1 MSERYLEFGEP
12 NDESRGGERVLS
24 VGEVLNALR
33 RHWLVA
39 LCVLTAVVAL
49 GMWHTLRQPRLY
61 EASTTVRIGV
71 QQSPITGVPTTQTY
85 DYRVDR
91 LQSEQQVIRSQEV
104 AERVVDDLG
113 LRLAIVQPAG
123 LRRSDLFGTAWPS
136 VDSTV
141 AQGDLTLALGRER
154 YELRKGNL
162 RYGSAAYGDTLHAG
176 GLHMVVPA
184 RPAIDAEAVVLSIG
198 SRTMAARALRAGITT
213 RMLPQTDI
221 VEVSYTGTDP
231 RLVRDAA
238 NALAEAY
245 ARWTMEGNRRSAM
258 LKSEFIAQQ
267 VEEQRERLAAAQDAL
282 KNFKEQHQITSAT
295 GEATALFTRISE
307 FEAMKQAAVVEQNVY
322 QELLG
327 KLAAA
332 DTVDQ
337 DLRQLANTDA
347 IAKNSYVAG
356 LYERWFQLQ
365 QQREELLSQYTP
377 RHDAVV
383 AVDRLISQTKLDL
396 QDASRGYLRGIQ
408 SRIESLDRSV
418 ESLRGQGERYPS
430 LEAEEARLQANVN
443 TAHTMYVS
451 LQNELQLARI
461 AGQADNGTVRILDVA
476 QLPTFAISPNRR
488 RALLTYLA
496 LGILLA
502 IAAAVIVES
511 LDNTVKSPD
520 ELTARFELPVLG
532 LIPVI
537 KNSDVGTAEGGPA
550 LTRLVTHADPRSPV
564 AEAYRSLRTNI
575 AYAKAHQDLRTIVLT
590 SPGPADGKSTTAA
603 NLAISF
609 AQQGQRTLLIDA
621 DLRRAVLDNTFD
633 VARSPGL
640 TDVLVGK
647 AALAESVRP
656 TEVPSL
662 SVLPS
667 GQFPP
672 NPSELLGSPAMQNV
686 LHDAQGM
693 FDIVLFDTPPLLA
706 VTDAAVLS
714 TMVDG
719 TILVVRMGATT
730 RDAVRQAAM
739 RLRNVRARV
748 LGAVLNDMS
757 HKAGSYYGGYGAYTS
772 YASYG
777 DGDARGNGGGTGVME
792 RLRRAATLGGRRR

>member
-1 MSERYLEFGEP
+1 MTERYLEFGEP
-12 NDESRGGERVLS
+12 ADDARSNERVLS

-61 EASTTVRIGV
+61 QAKTTIRIGV
-71 QQSPITGVPTTQTY
+71 QQAPIAGIPSTQTY

-104 AERVVDDLG
+104 AERVVEDLG
-113 LRLAIVQPAG
+113 LRLTIARPAD
-123 LRRSDLFGTAWPS
+123 LSRSELFRGNWPA
-136 VDSTV
+136 VDSSAV
-141 AQGDLTLALGRER
+141 AGDYRLVIGADEYALER
-154 YELRKGNL
+154 SGV
-162 RYGSAAYGDTLHAG
+162 RYGSARYGQPLDAA
-176 GLHMVVPA
+176 GLHLAIPG
-184 RPAIDAEAVVLSIG
+184 RPRIDGDEVILSLGSAALAAQSLRGSIG
-198 SRTMAARALRAGITT
+198 T

-221 VEVSYTGTDP
+221 VEVTYTGTDP
-231 RLVRDAA
+231 LLVRDIT
-238 NALAEAY
+238 NAIADAY
-245 ARWTMEGNRRSAM
+245 ARWTLEGNRRTAER
-258 LKSEFIAQQ
+258 KSTFIAQQ
-267 VEEQRERLAAAQDAL
+267 LDEQEARLASAQDAL
-282 KNFKEQHQITSAT
+282 KNWKEQNQVSSAT
-295 GEATALFTRISE
+295 AEATALFERISG
-307 FEAMKQAAVVEQNVY
+307 FEAQKEAAVVEQNIY
-322 QELLG
+322 QQLLG

-332 DTVDQ
+332 DTLDQ
-337 DLRQLANTDA
+337 DLRQLASTEA

-356 LYERWFQLQ
+356 LYTRWFDLQ
-365 QQREELLSQYTP
+365 QQREETIAKNRTP
-377 RHDAVV
+377 LHGDVQAI
-383 AVDRLISQTKLDL
+383 DRLITQTKLDL
-396 QDASRGYLRGIQ
+396 QEASRSYLRGIQ
-408 SRIESLDRSV
+408 SRVESLDRTIA
-418 ESLRGQGERYPS
+418 SLRQEGERYPK
-430 LEAEEARLQANVN
+430 LEAEEARLAATVATAQA
-443 TAHTMYVS
+443 TYES
-451 LQNELQLARI
+451 LQREYQLALI
-461 AGQADNGTVRILDVA
+461 AEQVDGGTVRTLDVA
-476 QLPTFAISPNRR
+476 QTPSFAISPNRK

-496 LGILLA
+496 LGLLLA
-502 IAAAVIVES
+502 IAAAVLTES

-520 ELTARFELPVLG
+520 ELTARFDLPVLG

-537 KNSDVGTAEGGPA
+537 RNADVGSSEGGPS

-575 AYAKAHQDLRTIVLT
+575 AYARAHQDLRTIVLT

-621 DLRRAVLDNTFD
+621 DLRRAVLDGTFD
-633 VARSPGL
+633 VTRSPGL
-640 TDVLVGK
+640 TDVLVGN
-647 AALAESVRP
+647 AALADAVRT

-719 TILVVRMGATT
+719 TILVVRMGSTT

-757 HKAGSYYGGYGAYTS
+757 QKAGSYYGGYGAYTY
-772 YASYG
+772 YAYYG
-777 DGDARGNGGGTGVME
+777 SGNGDE
-792 RLRRAATLGGRRR
+792 NGRRGLLGRIRQLTGRSG

>member
-1 MSERYLEFGEP
+1 MSERYFEFGEP
-12 NDESRGGERVLS
+12 TDDARSGERVLS

-33 RHWLVA
+33 RHWLAA
-39 LCVLTAVVAL
+39 LCVLAAVVTL
-49 GMWHTLRQPRLY
+49 GMWYTFRQPRLY
-61 EASTTVRIGV
+61 QASTTVRIGM
-71 QQSPITGVPTTQTY
+71 QQAPIAGMPTAQTY

-104 AERVVDDLG
+104 AERVVDDIG
-113 LRLAIVQPAG
+113 LRLAIVRPEH
-123 LRRSDLFGTAWPS
+123 LSRSELFGGVWPV
-136 VDSTV
+136 VDST
-141 AQGDLTLALGRER
+141 ARLGDYALVLGRDAF
-154 YELRKGNL
+154 ELRRGDV
-162 RYGSAAYGDTLHAG
+162 RYGAASYGDTLRAAG
-176 GLHMVVPA
+176 LAIHVPS
-184 RPAIDAEAVVLSIG
+184 RPNIDGDEVILSVGSKIRAAQALRSSIG
-198 SRTMAARALRAGITT
+198 T

-221 VEVSYTGTDP
+221 VEVTYTGTDA
-231 RLVRDAA
+231 RLVRDIA
-238 NALAEAY
+238 NAIAEAY
-245 ARWTMEGNRRSAM
+245 AGWTLEGNRRSAER
-258 LKSEFIAQQ
+258 KSDFIA
-267 VEEQRERLAAAQDAL
+267 EQLNEQATRLRAAQDEL
-282 KNFKEQHQITSAT
+282 KRWQQENQVTSAT
-295 GEATALFTRISE
+295 TEASALFERISS
-307 FEAMKQAAVVEQNVY
+307 FEAEKEAAVVEQNVY

-337 DLRQLANTDA
+337 DLRQLASTEA

-356 LYERWFQLQ
+356 LYTRWFELQ
-365 QQREELLSQYTP
+365 QRREEVLRNNRTP
-377 RHDAVV
+377 QHDDVI
-383 AVDRLISQTKLDL
+383 AVDNLITRTKLDL
-396 QDASRGYLRGIQ
+396 QEASRSYLRGIQ
-408 SRIESLDRSV
+408 SRIQSL
-418 ESLRGQGERYPS
+418 EQAIASLRQEGERYPE
-430 LEAEEARLQANVN
+430 LQAEESRLAGAVG
-443 TAHTMYVS
+443 TAQGTYDN
-451 LQNELQLARI
+451 LQREYQLALI
-461 AGQADNGTVRILDVA
+461 AEAADGGTVRILDVA
-476 QLPTFAISPNRR
+476 QVPSFAISPNRK

-502 IAAAVIVES
+502 IAVAVIIES

-520 ELTARFELPVLG
+520 ELTARFDLPVLG

-537 KNSDVGTAEGGPA
+537 RSADVGSTDDGPS

-590 SPGPADGKSTTAA
+590 SPGPSDGKSTTAA

-621 DLRRAVLDNTFD
+621 DLRRAVLDGTFD
-633 VARSPGL
+633 VTRSPGL
-640 TDVLVGK
+640 TDVLVGH
-647 AALAESVRP
+647 AALTDAVRT

-719 TILVVRMGATT
+719 TILVVRMGSTT

-757 HKAGSYYGGYGAYTS
+757 SKAGSYYGGYGAYTY
-772 YASYG
+772 YAYYGNG
-777 DGDARGNGGGTGVME
+777 DGDRNGRRGLLG
-792 RLRRAATLGGRRR
+792 RLRQFAGRSG

>member
-12 NDESRGGERVLS
+12 ADDARSGERVLS

-49 GMWHTLRQPRLY
+49 GMWYTLRQPRLY
-61 EASTTVRIGV
+61 QASTTVRIGV
-71 QQSPITGVPTTQTY
+71 QQAPIAGMPTAQTY

-113 LRLAIVQPAG
+113 LRLAIVRPQQ
-123 LRRSDLFGTAWPS
+123 LSRSELFGGVWPT
-136 VDSTV
+136 VDSNAV
-141 AQGDLTLALGRER
+141 RGDYTLALGPDAF
-154 YELRKGNL
+154 ELRRGGV
-162 RYGSAAYGDTLHAG
+162 RYGSARYGDTLRAAG
-176 GLHMVVPA
+176 
-184 RPAIDAEAVVLSIG
+184 LSIHLP
-198 SRTMAARALRAGITT
+198 SRPSVDGDVVILSVGTKIGAAQSLRASIGT

-221 VEVSYTGTDP
+221 VEVTFTGTDP
-231 RLVRDAA
+231 RLVRDIT
-238 NALAEAY
+238 NAIAEAY
-245 ARWTMEGNRRSAM
+245 AGWTLEGNRRSAAR
-258 LKSEFIAQQ
+258 KSDFIA
-267 VEEQRERLAAAQDAL
+267 EQLAEQKERLAAAQDAL
-282 KNFKEQHQITSAT
+282 KNWQQANQVTSAGT
-295 GEATALFTRISE
+295 EASALFEQISG
-307 FEAMKQAAVVEQNVY
+307 FQAQKQAAVVEQNVY
-322 QELLG
+322 LELLG
-327 KLAAA
+327 KVAAA

-337 DLRQLANTDA
+337 DLRQLASTEA
-347 IAKNSYVAG
+347 IANNSYVAG
-356 LYERWFQLQ
+356 LYTRWFDLQ
-365 QQREELLSQYTP
+365 QQREETLAKNRTP
-377 RHDAVV
+377 RHADIQAI
-383 AVDRLISQTKLDL
+383 DNLITQTKLDL
-396 QDASRGYLRGIQ
+396 QEASRSYLRGIQ
-408 SRIESLDRSV
+408 SRIESLDRSIAA
-418 ESLRGQGERYPS
+418 LRLQGERYPE
-430 LEAEEARLQANVN
+430 LQAEESRLSGAVE
-443 TAHTMYVS
+443 TAQTTYQN
-451 LQNELQLARI
+451 LQSEYNLALI
-461 AGQADNGTVRILDVA
+461 AEAADAGTVRVLDVA
-476 QLPTFAISPNRR
+476 QVPSFAISPNRK

-496 LGILLA
+496 LGLLLA

-520 ELTARFELPVLG
+520 ELTARFDLPVLG

-537 KNSDVGTAEGGPA
+537 RSMDVGSSDDGPS

-621 DLRRAVLDNTFD
+621 DLRRAVLDDTFD
-633 VARSPGL
+633 VTRSPGL
-640 TDVLVGK
+640 TDVLVGH
-647 AALAESVRP
+647 ATLDEAVRT

-686 LHDAQGM
+686 LHDAQAV
-693 FDIVLFDTPPLLA
+693 FDIVLFDTPPILA

-730 RDAVRQAAM
+730 RDAVRQASM

-757 HKAGSYYGGYGAYTS
+757 QKAGSYYGGYGAYTY
-772 YASYG
+772 YAYYGNG
-777 DGDARGNGGGTGVME
+777 DGGRD
-792 RLRRAATLGGRRR
+792 GRRTLLGRIRQLAGRPD

>member
-12 NDESRGGERVLS
+12 TDDARSGERVLS

-33 RHWLVA
+33 RHWLIA

-61 EASTTVRIGV
+61 QASTTVRIGM
-71 QQSPITGVPTTQTY
+71 QQSPIAGMPTAQPY

-104 AERVVDDLG
+104 AERVVDSIG
-113 LRLAIVQPAG
+113 LRLAIAQPAH
-123 LRRSDLFGTAWPS
+123 LSRSELFGGEWPI
-136 VDSTV
+136 VDST
-141 AQGDLTLALGRER
+141 ARLGDYALRLR
-154 YELRKGNL
+154 SDAFELRQGAVS
-162 RYGSAAYGDTLHAG
+162 YGSARYGDTLRAAG
-176 GLHMVVPA
+176 LAIHVPS
-184 RPAIDAEAVVLSIG
+184 RPNIDGDEVILSVG
-198 SRTMAARALRAGITT
+198 SKISAAQALRGAIGT

-221 VEVSYTGTDP
+221 VEVTYTGTDA
-231 RLVRDAA
+231 RLVRDIA
-238 NALAEAY
+238 NAIAEAY
-245 ARWTMEGNRRSAM
+245 AGWTLEGNRRSAER
-258 LKSEFIAQQ
+258 KSDFIA
-267 VEEQRERLAAAQDAL
+267 EQLAEQAERLRAAQEAL
-282 KNFKEQHQITSAT
+282 KNWQQANQVTSAT
-295 GEATALFTRISE
+295 TEASALFERVSA
-307 FEAMKQAAVVEQNVY
+307 FEAEKEAAVVEQNVY
-322 QELLG
+322 QQLLG

-337 DLRQLANTDA
+337 DLRQLASTQA
-347 IAKNSYVAG
+347 IARNSYVAG
-356 LYERWFQLQ
+356 LYERWFELQ
-365 QQREELLSQYTP
+365 QRREEVLRQNRTP
-377 RHDAVV
+377 QHADVIAI
-383 AVDRLISQTKLDL
+383 DNLITRTKLDL
-396 QDASRGYLRGIQ
+396 QEASRSYLKGIQ
-408 SRIESLDRSV
+408 SRIQSLERAIA
-418 ESLRGQGERYPS
+418 SLRQEGERYPE
-430 LEAEEARLQANVN
+430 LQAEESRLAGTVETAKATYAN
-443 TAHTMYVS
+443 
-451 LQNELQLARI
+451 LQSEYNLALI
-461 AGQADNGTVRILDVA
+461 AEAVDGGTVRILDVA
-476 QLPTFAISPNRR
+476 QVPSFAISPNRK

-496 LGILLA
+496 LGLLLA

-520 ELTARFELPVLG
+520 ELTARFDLPVLG

-537 KNSDVGTAEGGPA
+537 RSTDVGSTEDGPS

-590 SPGPADGKSTTAA
+590 SPGPSDGKSTTAA

-621 DLRRAVLDNTFD
+621 DLRRAVLDDTFD
-633 VARSPGL
+633 VTRSPGL
-640 TDVLVGK
+640 TDVLVGQ
-647 AALAESVRP
+647 ASLTEAVRT

-719 TILVVRMGATT
+719 TILVVRMGSTT

-757 HKAGSYYGGYGAYTS
+757 AKAGSYYGGYGAYTY
-772 YASYG
+772 YAYYGNG
-777 DGDARGNGGGTGVME
+777 DGGRN
-792 RLRRAATLGGRRR
+792 GRRGLLGRIRQFTGRSG

>member
-1 MSERYLEFGEP
+1 MTDRYLEFGEP
-12 NDESRGGERVLS
+12 VEDSRGEDRVLS
-24 VGEVLNALR
+24 VRDALNALR

-39 LCVLTAVVAL
+39 LCVLTAVVAA

-61 EASTTVRIGV
+61 QASTTVRIGV
-71 QQSPITGVPTTQTY
+71 QQAPIAGMPTAQTY

-113 LRLAIVQPAG
+113 LRLGIARPAG
-123 LRRSDLFGTAWPS
+123 LRPSELFGEAWPE
-136 VDSTV
+136 VDSTFSS
-141 AQGDLTLALGRER
+141 GDYLLRLGASR
-154 YELRKGNL
+154 YELRRGAVS
-162 RYGSAAYGDTLHAG
+162 YGSAPYGDTLRAG
-176 GLHMVVPA
+176 GLALVVPT
-184 RPAIDAEAVVLSIG
+184 RPAVDGDEVLLSIASKTG
-198 SRTMAARALRAGITT
+198 AARALRSSIGT

-221 VEVSYTGTDP
+221 VEVTYTGTDP
-231 RLVRDAA
+231 RLVRDIANSIAEQYAA
-238 NALAEAY
+238 
-245 ARWTMEGNRRSAM
+245 WTMEGNRQNAER
-258 LKSEFIAQQ
+258 KSTFIAQQ
-267 VEEQRERLAAAQDAL
+267 LSEQETRLATAQDAL
-282 KNFKEQHQITSAT
+282 KNFKEQNQISSAT
-295 GEATALFTRISE
+295 AEATALFESISR
-307 FEAMKQAAVVEQNVY
+307 FEDEKQAAVVEQNVY

-327 KLAAA
+327 KLSAA
-332 DTVDQ
+332 DTVEQ
-337 DLRQLANTDA
+337 DLRQLASTEA
-347 IAKNSYVAG
+347 LAKNSYVSG
-356 LYERWFQLQ
+356 LYTRWFELQ
-365 QQREELLSQYTP
+365 QQREETIAQNRTP
-377 RHDAVV
+377 MHESVRAI
-383 AVDRLISQTKLDL
+383 DRLITDTKLDL
-396 QDASRGYLRGIQ
+396 QAASESYLRGIQ
-408 SRIESLDRSV
+408 SRIESLNRTIA
-418 ESLRGQGERYPS
+418 SLRQQGEKYPS
-430 LEAEEARLQANVN
+430 LEAQEARLGAAVSTAQATYAN
-443 TAHTMYVS
+443 
-451 LQNELQLARI
+451 LQTEYNLALI
-461 AGQADNGTVRILDVA
+461 AEQADGGTVRILDVA
-476 QLPTFAISPNRR
+476 QTPNMAISPNRR

-496 LGILLA
+496 LGVLLA
-502 IAAAVIVES
+502 IAASMLVES

-537 KNSDVGTAEGGPA
+537 RNADVGATEGGPT

-621 DLRRAVLDNTFD
+621 DLRRAVLDGTFD
-633 VARSPGL
+633 VTRSPGL
-640 TDVLVGK
+640 TDVLVGN
-647 AALAESVRP
+647 AALAEAVRT
-656 TEVPSL
+656 TEVPGL

-686 LHDAQGM
+686 LHDAQGL

-757 HKAGSYYGGYGAYTS
+757 HKAGSYYGGYGAYTY
-772 YASYG
+772 YAYYGSG
-777 DGDARGNGGGTGVME
+777 DGNGNGQ
-792 RLRRAATLGGRRR
+792 RSLLGRIRQLAGRSG